1 MYDVA
6 IIGAGAAGLSAA
18 LTLKLL
24 NRNFIW
30 LGSTEMSNKV
40 LKAEKIKN
48 YPGLPAVSGEELAAA
63 FLSQMESEGISV
75 TKKTVTGVYQMD
87 KSYSILCG
95 QEEFSARAVILTT
108 GVESV
113 KQIEGEAEFL
123 GRGVSYCATCDGFLY
138 KGKTI
143 AVVCTDKSLEEEVKY
158 LASLAKTVYFF
169 PLYKGV
175 EVEGEN
181 ISVCAG
187 FPTKIEGD
195 MRAKK
200 IAGAFGEIDIDGAF
214 FLKTAIAP
222 SALIGGIQTEGGHI
236 KVDRMCRT
244 NLAGCFAA
252 GDCTGR
258 PYQYAKAV
266 GEGNVAAHS
275 ANEYLSE
282 NFPRSAKQ

>member
-24 NRNFIW
+24 NRSFIW
-30 LGSTEMSNKV
+30 LGSAEMSNKV

-48 YPGLPAVSGEELAAA
+48 YPGLPAVSGDELASA
-63 FLSQMESEGISV
+63 FLSQMEKEGISV

-95 QEEFSARAVILTT
+95 QEEFSSRTVILTT

-138 KGKTI
+138 KDKTI
-143 AVVCTDKSLEEEVKY
+143 AVVCTDKSLEHEISY
-158 LASLAKTVYFF
+158 LSDIAKKVYLF
-169 PLYKGV
+169 PIYKEV
-175 EVEGEN
+175 EVSSDN
-181 ISVCAG
+181 IEICKG
-187 FPTKIEGD
+187 RPLKIEGD
-195 MRAKK
+195 RRAKK
-200 IAGAFGEIDIDGAF
+200 IVSAEGERDIDGVF
-214 FLKTAIAP
+214 FLKTAVSPAVLV
-222 SALIGGIQTEGGHI
+222 AGIETENGQI
-236 KVDRMCRT
+236 KVDRHCRT
-244 NLAGCFAA
+244 NLEGCFAA

-266 GEGNVAAHS
+266 GEGNVAAH
-275 ANEYLSE
+275 AVNEYLNE
-282 NFPRSAKQ
+282 NK